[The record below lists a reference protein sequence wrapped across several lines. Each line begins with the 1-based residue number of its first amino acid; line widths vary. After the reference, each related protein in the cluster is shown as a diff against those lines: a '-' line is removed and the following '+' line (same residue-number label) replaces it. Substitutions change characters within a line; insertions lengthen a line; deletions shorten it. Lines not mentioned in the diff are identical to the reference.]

1 MTIQDV
7 DWYDTPLYYDIIFDA
22 DTKDEADF
30 LEGLHQKYGTA
41 SDKPTNLEL
50 ACGTGRVMRELASR
64 GWKSAGFDASESM
77 LEFAWLRFKQERLKS
92 LLWQDKMESFRVPTG
107 KKFDLVHCLVST
119 FKYIPSETRANSC
132 LSNSASVLKEGG
144 LLVIGLHL
152 TDYNRDRVTHE
163 RWVERRGGIEV
174 VCNTRTW
181 PPDRRSRTESIRS
194 RLKITHTDGMIQN
207 QETHWTGRTYSASQ
221 LKSLINSVPGLTLIS
236 CHDFN
241 HDVETTRE
249 LDDSYADIVVV
260 LRKTLDLGNNDAE
273 TVRATGTS

>member
-1 MTIQDV
+1 MQEV
-7 DWYDTPLYYDIIFDA
+7 NWYDTPLYYDIIFDA
-22 DTKDEADF
+22 DTKAEADF
-30 LEGLHQKYGTA
+30 LEALHHKYGTA
-41 SDKPTNLEL
+41 SDKATNLEL

-77 LEFAWLRFKQERLKS
+77 LEFAWLRFKQQQLKS

-107 KKFDLVHCLVST
+107 EKFDLIHCLVST
-119 FKYIPSETRANSC
+119 FKYLSSEAQAKSC
-132 LSNSASVLKEGG
+132 LSHSASALKEGG

-152 TDYNRDRVTHE
+152 TDYNRKRLTHE

-181 PPDRRSRTESIRS
+181 PPDRLKRTESIRS
-194 RLKITHTDGMIQN
+194 RLKITHADGQIQS
-207 QETHWTGRTYSASQ
+207 QETHWSARTYSATQ
-221 LKSLINSVPGLTLIS
+221 LKRLIRSIPELTLIS

-241 HDVETTRE
+241 HDIETIRK

-260 LRKTLDLGNNDAE
+260 LRKT
-273 TVRATGTS
+273 